1 MDWEGAPWIGRVLP
15 GSEAPGQPKQN
26 KNKSWLQRFGTG
38 NSLRRKGRKKGK
50 EGAKMRRE
58 QGGRMGRKGQN
69 EDRRGGGKRRTK
81 EAWTFREKGREVESN
96 EDHEQATFRRDQMFV
111 GLYCFRNNEIIN
123 QCFTTCL
130 LYPGTRVH
138 TGQKLKHSRVQL
150 YPGT

>member
-1 MDWEGAPWIGRVLP
+1 
-15 GSEAPGQPKQN
+15 
-26 KNKSWLQRFGTG
+26 
-38 NSLRRKGRKKGK
+38 
-50 EGAKMRRE
+50 
-58 QGGRMGRKGQN
+58 MGRKGQN

>member
-1 MDWEGAPWIGRVLP
+1 M
-15 GSEAPGQPKQN
+15 
-26 KNKSWLQRFGTG
+26 G

-111 GLYCFRNNEIIN
+111 GLLF
-123 QCFTTCL
+123 
-130 LYPGTRVH
+130 
-138 TGQKLKHSRVQL
+138 S
-150 YPGT
+150 